1 MLFKSHVVQTE
12 FKKIVDFYENL
23 CIIRTVKRIH
33 LPILDADTGK
43 RLDRERKL
51 FSNTISNTI
60 STKQRLPQPRQPRF
74 VLFAFFHGAQASV
87 TFALSDVL
95 V

>member
-51 FSNTISNTI
+51 FSNTIS
-60 STKQRLPQPRQPRF
+60 TKQRLPQPRQPRF
-74 VLFAFFHGAQASV
+74 VLFEFFHGAQAFV